1 MTYSKTPTALLLDE
15 KGELIKFGH
24 AAQEAYAKQ
33 SISKKDCKNLL
44 YFDKFKLVLHSKED
58 LSEKT
63 EVEARNGRKWPALD
77 VFAKSLGYL
86 KTIATNAVNE
96 RYLRS
101 DKDNPDVEVMYKPEQ
116 IQWVITIPAIWR
128 MSAKEFMRKAAY
140 KAGIASPEDP
150 DQLIL
155 ALEPEAASYYCRK
168 LPFNSF
174 KGHKE
179 KKFIKETLNDEK
191 VPYMVIDNGGG
202 TLDITVHEV
211 NASDGHILELDCP
224 SGGLFGGIH
233 VDKEFEDL
241 MNGAFGTSFM
251 RKFKEDFPNDW
262 QTIMNRFETHKRA
275 EEDVD
280 NDEISIPLPLNFWRS
295 CNHDIGDGDDI
306 NRRISRFYADKLSV
320 GSDYL
325 NISMEMLSKLY
336 QPIVLKIADHVKNLL
351 ARSTLK
357 DVKTIFLVGGF
368 SEAQFLRKEIS
379 RRFSDKR
386 ILIPYN
392 PELAI
397 IHGAVE
403 FAQDPSL
410 LQARVM
416 GKTYGVQVLE
426 DFDPAR
432 HPLDKKVVRLNK
444 EYCKDAFST
453 LVKKNERIDIMEKR
467 SFLFCPVNPKQTSGS
482 FAFFSTNQEKAEFIT
497 DPGVESENVE
507 IVIAS
512 PDTTK
517 GCDREL
523 RLDVMFG
530 GPELKVE
537 VTDVESGNVG
547 KASVRLV
554 SKPGFHSRFH

>member
-1 MTYSKTPTALLLDE
+1 M
-15 KGELIKFGH
+15 
-24 AAQEAYAKQ
+24 
-33 SISKKDCKNLL
+33 
-44 YFDKFKLVLHSKED
+44 
-58 LSEKT
+58 
-63 EVEARNGRKWPALD
+63 
-77 VFAKSLGYL
+77 
-86 KTIATNAVNE
+86 
-96 RYLRS
+96 
-101 DKDNPDVEVMYKPEQ
+101 
-116 IQWVITIPAIWR
+116 
-128 MSAKEFMRKAAY
+128 
-140 KAGIASPEDP
+140 
-150 DQLIL
+150 
-155 ALEPEAASYYCRK
+155 
-168 LPFNSF
+168 
-174 KGHKE
+174 
-179 KKFIKETLNDEK
+179 
-191 VPYMVIDNGGG
+191 
-202 TLDITVHEV
+202 DITVHEV

-251 RKFKEDFPNDW
+251 RKFKDDFPNDW

-295 CNHDIGDGDDI
+295 CSHDIGDGDDI
-306 NRRISRFYADKLSV
+306 NRRISRFYANKLSV

-336 QPIVLKIADHVKNLL
+336 QPIVSKIADHVKNLL

-410 LQARVM
+410 LQARIM
-416 GKTYGVQVLE
+416 GKTYGVNVLQN
-426 DFDPAR
+426 FDPAR
-432 HPLDKKVVRLNK
+432 HPLDKKVVRCNK
-444 EYCKDAFST
+444 EYCKDVLRT
-453 LVKKNERIDIMEKR
+453 LVKKTERIDIMEKR
-467 SFLFCPVNPKQTSGS
+467 SYSFSPVDPEQTSV
-482 FAFFSTNQEKAEFIT
+482 AFQIFSTNQEKAEFVT

-507 IVIAS
+507 VEVAT

-517 GCDREL
+517 GCDRVI
-523 RLDVMFG
+523 RMDVMFG
-530 GPELKVE
+530 GTELKVD
-537 VTDVESGNVG
+537 VTDVESGNVS